1 MASYSYN
8 GYWGGDVLIEGGG
21 STLVQGSKFM
31 LDPSWD
37 VSSDVRHFTFTDDD
51 GNLSGDSS
59 NDEHGNDPN
68 QFVTVTDAAGQTLYS
83 GQAYLENAATFHA
96 PDGSTITLY
105 VVEVNGQIVGVI
117 TSAPLQPGVTYHVD
131 QINDVTTGPSYS
143 SIGSTYYDPDNPNY
157 IQGGQYN
164 DSIEGGSGNDTIT
177 AGAGRDTIDGG
188 TGDDTIYY
196 GTGGATQSEGDLV
209 HGGDGADLIDDASGT
224 SNTYNDT
231 LYGDA
236 GNDTIWAGGGA
247 DYVDGGADND
257 QLYGEDG
264 NDTIYGGTGNDT
276 LWGGGGNDLLSGDA
290 GNDSL
295 LGDGGNDTLLGG
307 TGSDT
312 LRGGTGD
319 DSMAGGADRDLFVMA
334 DGFGHDTIDG
344 GSDAGTTEDDDSI
357 DFAALSS
364 GITVTFTG
372 DEAGTATDGTNT
384 VTFTD
389 IESIEG
395 TNYADSINASADS
408 TGVYLGGDLGNDTI
422 TGGSGGD
429 TIEGGGGADTVWAG
443 AGDDWISGGAGNDT
457 LQGASGNDTIW
468 GGTGADELHGGDDAD
483 TFTLKSTDG
492 SDTIYGG
499 EGGTD
504 WDVIQLSGAGAQVT
518 WTGWESGTITYDGG
532 TTYSYF
538 WEVEQIDG
546 TTYADRFDATASGTG
561 VAVDAGAGNDTITGS
576 AFGDTLDGGDGAD
589 QVSGGAGDDVIWGG
603 IGLDTLSGGDGNDTI
618 QGEGDSDLI
627 DGGAGADSLDGGS
640 GNDTIYGGDDG
651 DTIVA
656 GSGANLL
663 YGDRGDDLIIGST
676 TNGGDTIYGGAGDDT
691 IEAGIGPNLIAGG
704 SGNDSISTGAGA
716 DTIAFADLD
725 GADLITDFDMTV
737 VNGATIDQLDVSDLH
752 DGEGNPV
759 NAWDVSVS
767 DDGAGNAVLTFP
779 GGESLTLI
787 GVAPAQVQTAPQL
800 YAMGIPCFVA
810 GTRIATPRGPVAVER
825 LSPGDLVN
833 CRDGPPQP
841 VMWRGHRRVSAAQM
855 RADPRLCPIEFRA
868 GALGNDRAL
877 RLSAQHC
884 VFVPGGGDHRAGGS
898 GAAPSLA
905 SSLAGPMA
913 GGEAASGAGALVR
926 AAHMAAC
933 GWGGARRMTGARGA
947 EFHHL
952 LLPRHGLILAEG
964 AWVESFWPGRQ
975 ALGALAP
982 ADRFA
987 LIRAIPA
994 LAGVIW
1000 GQGSPEA
1007 HYAARVRPV
1016 LPKRQIGRS
1025 ACANWSRLL
1034 QQAPFSDG
1042 FATERMAP

>member
-8 GYWGGDVLIEGGG
+8 GYWGGDLLIEGGG
-21 STLVQGSKFM
+21 STLVQGSQFM

-51 GNLSGDSS
+51 GNLSGDST

-83 GQAYLENAATFHA
+83 GQAYLESAATFHA

-157 IQGGQYN
+157 IQGGQYD
-164 DSIEGGSGNDTIT
+164 DSIQGGTGNDTIS
-177 AGAGRDTIDGG
+177 AGAGQDTIDGG

-209 HGGDGADLIDDASGT
+209 HGGDGADVIDDASGT

-236 GNDTIWAGGGA
+236 GNDTIWAGGGD

-344 GSDAGTTEDDDSI
+344 GSGAGTTEDDDSI

-395 TNYADSINASADS
+395 TNYADSIDASADS
-408 TGVYLGGDLGNDTI
+408 TGVYLGGDLGDDTI

-443 AGDDWISGGAGNDT
+443 AGDDWISGGAGDDT
-457 LQGASGNDTIW
+457 LQGASGNDTLW
-468 GGTGADELHGGDDAD
+468 GGTGSDELHGGDDAD

-504 WDVIQLSGAGAQVT
+504 WDVIKLSGAAAQVT

-538 WEVEQIDG
+538 WEVERIEG
-546 TTYADRFDATASGTG
+546 STYDDRFDATNAGTG
-561 VAVDAGAGNDTITGS
+561 VNVDAGAGADQITGS
-576 AFGDTLDGGDGAD
+576 AYGDTLAGGDGAD
-589 QVSGGAGDDVIWGG
+589 TIAGGAGDDVIDGG
-603 IGLDTLSGGDGNDTI
+603 TGDDSLSGGAGSDT
-618 QGEGDSDLI
+618 LT
-627 DGGAGADSLDGGS
+627 GGAGADHFVL
-640 GNDTIYGGDDG
+640 T
-651 DTIVA
+651 
-656 GSGANLL
+656 
-663 YGDRGDDLIIGST
+663 
-676 TNGGDTIYGGAGDDT
+676 
-691 IEAGIGPNLIAGG
+691 
-704 SGNDSISTGAGA
+704 
-716 DTIAFADLD
+716 DLD
-725 GADLITDFDMTV
+725 GADFVTDFDMTV
-737 VNGATIDQLDVSDLH
+737 VNGATTDQLDVSDLH

-825 LSPGDLVN
+825 LAPGDLVN

-841 VMWRGHRRVSAAQM
+841 VLWTGHRRVSAAQM

-884 VFVPGGGDHRAGGS
+884 VFVPGGGDRRAGVS
-898 GAAPSLA
+898 GAASSVAP
-905 SSLAGPMA
+905 SLAGPMA

-982 ADRFA
+982 VDRFA

-1000 GQGSPEA
+1000 GQGGPEA